1 MIWVNRKL
9 FNHYDELERKIRLES
24 IGITLG
30 LSVIVGLTLS
40 LLKKTNLLSSF
51 NLNDGIGFLIGFIG
65 MRYKVALLINK
76 DLLTFSTKSKE
87 ILG

>member
-51 NLNDGIGFLIGFIG
+51 NLNDGIGFFGFIG